1 MKKLHR
7 PLLGVLIVTVALLPA
22 FGANVSVAQ
31 AATWTPLT
39 LENGWTTTFL
49 PSSNAAVTNI
59 SGIVHFKGAIA
70 TSGTN
75 AQAFTLPAGFRPATT
90 VVLVPVDLCNA
101 TKGRLFI
108 FPGGVVMVRAE
119 KAFSDAQCFTSLDGA
134 SFALAPGS

>member
-22 FGANVSVAQ
+22 FGASVSGAQ

-70 TSGTN
+70 TRGTN
-75 AQAFTLPAGFRPATT
+75 ARAFTLPVGLRPAAS
-90 VVLVPVDLCNA
+90 VYVPVDLSAAHN
-101 TKGRLFI
+101 GRLVI
-108 FPGGVVMVRAE
+108 
-119 KAFSDAQCFTSLDGA
+119 D
-134 SFALAPGS
+134 